1 MNPFKRFYDYFTA
14 KSVKQR
20 VYIIIAFT
28 LLLIFAAFAVKG
40 VFLNSGGAEKSTSAN
55 SGTSIGG
62 TSDDSS
68 QAEGNNDSDTE
79 TKTVQTQDLKFRIS
93 IVDMIVLLVV
103 ITFFVIK
110 KLGEKRKHRRM

>member
-55 SGTSIGG
+55 GGTSIGG
-62 TSDDSS
+62 TSDGSS
-68 QAEGNNDSDTE
+68 QAEGNSDTE

-93 IVDMIVLLVV
+93 IVDMIVLFVV

-110 KLGEKRKHRRM
+110 KLSEKRKHRRM